1 MIVGIDI
8 GGTKTHVRVVDEAE
22 ETIIADFVVATLSW
36 QYDHTLIHPLS
47 AVALIAL
54 FESYLSD
61 QSATSLV
68 VGAHGCD
75 SPQQISD
82 FTDVLREVFSGSLA
96 VYNDAELLGPAAG
109 ESQAIALIAGTGSIA
124 IGRDEFGG
132 VVSVGGH
139 GWMLS
144 DPGSAPA
151 LARESVVAILRRFD
165 RGEKTD
171 VLGELFQAQLG
182 VTSIPALSYEFTRR
196 ATMQSWAS
204 LAPVVFEAADAGS
217 HDAVDVI
224 DRGAAEL
231 AAAVQTVLDRG
242 AVATAVIAAG
252 GVVTNQPMLEH
263 SIRRHVQAV
272 APSLSVEVLR
282 TAPVAGAITLG
293 RLLHS
298 QSFTR

>member
-8 GGTKTHVRVVDEAE
+8 GGTKTHVRVIDESAE
-22 ETIIADFVVATLSW
+22 TVIADLVVATRSW
-36 QYDHTLIHPLS
+36 QHDHSLIHPLS
-47 AVALIAL
+47 AAALVALFDPFL
-54 FESYLSD
+54 TD

-75 SPQQISD
+75 SPQQIADFSD
-82 FTDVLREVFSGSLA
+82 SLRAVFTGALA

-109 ESQAIALIAGTGSIA
+109 ETQTIALIAGTGSIA
-124 IGRDEFGG
+124 IGRDEFGD
-132 VVSVGGH
+132 VISVGGH
-139 GWMLS
+139 GWLLS

-151 LARESVVAILRRFD
+151 LARESVAAILRRFD
-165 RGEKTD
+165 RGNDTD
-171 VLGELFQAQLG
+171 ILGQLFQAQLG

-196 ATMQSWAS
+196 ATMQLWAS
-204 LAPVVFEAADAGS
+204 LAHVVFEAADAGS
-217 HDAVDVI
+217 SDALEVI
-224 DRGAAEL
+224 DRAGAEL
-231 AAAVQTVLDRG
+231 AAAVRTAIDRG

-263 SIRRHVQAV
+263 SIRRHVHAV

-282 TAPVAGAITLG
+282 TAPVSGAITLG

-298 QSFTR
+298 QSFKR